1 MIYPENFEQKIGF
14 DEIRTLLKGRCMSTL
29 GTEWVDHQVQ
39 FMTDYDSIIKAL
51 TQAQEF
57 ARFCETEDDVYEENF
72 FDLRRPLLRIQPENT
87 HLEELELFDLKRSL
101 MTIHTLTSFF
111 CKHNDEDAYTY
122 PALAEMATGIVA
134 FPNIIRRI
142 DEVLNKYGK
151 IKDTASPELLSIRH
165 QAEVTVRSIS
175 HNLRT
180 IISDAQK
187 DGYIDRDVSP
197 TLRDGRLV
205 IPVAPSVKRK
215 IKGIVHDES
224 ATGKTVFIEPAT
236 VVEANNRVREL
247 KAAEK
252 REIIRI
258 LSELSKEIRLHIPDL
273 LASMHYLA
281 HIDYLRALA
290 NFATSFSATVPQVH
304 KYPCLDWV
312 QAVHPLLQQALKKHG
327 AKQVPLDVTLKG
339 KERLLLISG
348 PNAGGKSVCLKTIGL
363 LQYMLQCGMPVPMRE
378 NSNVGIFKD
387 IFLSIGDEQDIEN
400 ELSTYSSHLLG
411 LKEMMKRSN
420 AKSMLLID
428 EFGSG
433 TEPQIGGAL
442 AEGIL
447 DRFVRNGTYGVITT
461 HYQNLKNY
469 VDACPTAVN
478 GAMLYDRSRMQPL
491 FMLRIGHPGS
501 SFAIE
506 IARKIGLPAEVVA
519 YAESLVGKDYVMS
532 DKYLQDIARDKMY
545 WETKREKVH
554 RQEKQLEATLANYE
568 QEVEQFKAQKKSV
581 IAQAKAEAQELLQQ
595 SNAKIENTIRAI
607 REAQADKERTKEIR
621 KELSDFKE
629 TLSATDDND
638 ADIRRQLEKIKRRQQ
653 HKRNPKTPSGKT
665 ESSAAPTK
673 SVGEQAVVRRD
684 FREGDFV
691 RLKGQ
696 TTVGRIE
703 HLQGRQAKILFGS
716 MYTAVPISRLEP
728 AEAPQ
733 TEKITQVATFI
744 SKDTRDAVY
753 QKKLHF
759 RPETDLRGMRADEA
773 LEAVTHFIDDAI
785 LLEQPRV
792 RILHGTGTGALRE
805 LVRQYLRT
813 VPGVKTFRDEHVQFG
828 GAGITVVEFE

>member
-1 MIYPENFEQKIGF
+1 
-14 DEIRTLLKGRCMSTL
+14 
-29 GTEWVDHQVQ
+29 
-39 FMTDYDSIIKAL
+39 
-51 TQAQEF
+51 
-57 ARFCETEDDVYEENF
+57 
-72 FDLRRPLLRIQPENT
+72 
-87 HLEELELFDLKRSL
+87 
-101 MTIHTLTSFF
+101 MTIHALTSFF

-187 DGYIDRDVSP
+187 DGYIDRDVTP

-428 EFGSG
+428 EFGS
-433 TEPQIGGAL
+433 
-442 AEGIL
+442 
-447 DRFVRNGTYGVITT
+447 
-461 HYQNLKNY
+461 
-469 VDACPTAVN
+469 
-478 GAMLYDRSRMQPL
+478 
-491 FMLRIGHPGS
+491 
-501 SFAIE
+501 
-506 IARKIGLPAEVVA
+506 
-519 YAESLVGKDYVMS
+519 
-532 DKYLQDIARDKMY
+532 
-545 WETKREKVH
+545 
-554 RQEKQLEATLANYE
+554 
-568 QEVEQFKAQKKSV
+568 
-581 IAQAKAEAQELLQQ
+581 
-595 SNAKIENTIRAI
+595 
-607 REAQADKERTKEIR
+607 
-621 KELSDFKE
+621 
-629 TLSATDDND
+629 
-638 ADIRRQLEKIKRRQQ
+638 
-653 HKRNPKTPSGKT
+653 
-665 ESSAAPTK
+665 
-673 SVGEQAVVRRD
+673 
-684 FREGDFV
+684 
-691 RLKGQ
+691 
-696 TTVGRIE
+696 
-703 HLQGRQAKILFGS
+703 
-716 MYTAVPISRLEP
+716 
-728 AEAPQ
+728 
-733 TEKITQVATFI
+733 
-744 SKDTRDAVY
+744 
-753 QKKLHF
+753 
-759 RPETDLRGMRADEA
+759 
-773 LEAVTHFIDDAI
+773 
-785 LLEQPRV
+785 
-792 RILHGTGTGALRE
+792 
-805 LVRQYLRT
+805 
-813 VPGVKTFRDEHVQFG
+813 
-828 GAGITVVEFE
+828 